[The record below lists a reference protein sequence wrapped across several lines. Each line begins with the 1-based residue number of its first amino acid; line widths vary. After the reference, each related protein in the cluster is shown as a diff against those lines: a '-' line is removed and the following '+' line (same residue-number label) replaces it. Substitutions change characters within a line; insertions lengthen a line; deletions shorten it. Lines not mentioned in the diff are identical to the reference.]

1 MGGFVIVVVVLLLLC
16 VFVAKTDVYI
26 QALMTR

>member
-1 MGGFVIVVVVLLLLC
+1 MGGFVIVVVVVLLC